1 MKFTNDHDFF
11 ASSEFSFSQITE
23 TGRFFDKVQQVNHIT
38 MASFGYQSLGLI
50 PFGLI
55 FSSSHLA

>member
-1 MKFTNDHDFF
+1 MQPEFIGPRRNLIYGDFPGEIYFLMKQN
-11 ASSEFSFSQITE
+11 
-23 TGRFFDKVQQVNHIT
+23 
-38 MASFGYQSLGLI
+38 GYQSLGLI